1 PGVRRHHPLPLG
13 HQHPLVHGRGAR
25 GRGRHRDPAQ
35 RQHQRAPMGPRHRDL
50 RDDHRPGARG
60 RVGLCARAR
69 SDPVSRT
76 EVGVAAARVEA
87 GAVEAVFLDLDG
99 CVWFGSQLADGA
111 AELVRDLRESGR
123 TVAFLSNT
131 SNSRASTVA
140 AKLRRLGVPADEHDV
155 LLPIELL
162 PHHPLMRPRPPTGVV
177 GTEEVRRAV
186 AELTT
191 VVDAPEA
198 AELVVLARDPRL
210 TYADLAA
217 ALQPLL
223 SGAPLLALNLD
234 ARVPVDGG
242 RLVPGTGALA
252 AALEAASGRRAELGG
267 EPSRFDVEAALGR
280 CGGRLVP
287 ATGAVAAAREAASG
301 RRAGRVGEPSR
312 SHLAAALGRYGA
324 RPETPVRVGDTLDVD
339 AAGGAAA
346 GLLAVHVGGDGTSA
360 LDPA

>member
-1 PGVRRHHPLPLG
+1 
-13 HQHPLVHGRGAR
+13 
-25 GRGRHRDPAQ
+25 
-35 RQHQRAPMGPRHRDL
+35 M
-50 RDDHRPGARG
+50 
-60 RVGLCARAR
+60 
-69 SDPVSRT
+69 SRT

-162 PHHPLMRPRPPTGVV
+162 PHHPLMRPRPPTWVV
-177 GTEEVRRAV
+177 GTDEVRRAV

-191 VVDAPEA
+191 VVDDPEA
-198 AELVVLARDPRL
+198 AELVVLSRDPRL

-252 AALEAASGRRAELGG
+252 AALEAASGRRAELVGK
-267 EPSRFDVEAALGR
+267 PSRFYFE
-280 CGGRLVP
+280 
-287 ATGAVAAAREAASG
+287 
-301 RRAGRVGEPSR
+301 
-312 SHLAAALGRYGA
+312 AALGRYGA
-324 RPETPVRVGDTLDVD
+324 RPESTVMVGDTLDVD
-339 AAGGAAA
+339 VAGGAAA
-346 GLLAVHVGGDGTSA
+346 GLLTVHVGGDGTSA
-360 LDPA
+360 LDPVPRPTWTLPALRDLRSLLGL